1 MKPIIWIDFL
11 TWLSLSKD
19 MTINHWVII
28 EVCVFM
34 NVSLNILTGW
44 WDFSIISPRRDLIDG
59 SLWWSDM
66 IGFSFVASRQV
77 IFNYLPRL
85 LLLLSC
91 SLFCSH
97 FLGEFSLTDGFKYPG
112 VSRLSTGTKISLI
125 TSFAQSCHRNSLT
138 FENWWAGKHLFPSP
152 HTEGKHYE
160 DGRHPWTS
168 NLQLIWFI

>member
-1 MKPIIWIDFL
+1 MKPIVWIDFL
-11 TWLSLSKD
+11 TWLSLSKY

-44 WDFSIISPRRDLIDG
+44 WWDFLIISPRRDLIDG

-66 IGFSFVASRQV
+66 IGFSCVASRQV
-77 IFNYLPRL
+77 IFIYLPRL

-91 SLFCSH
+91 SLFFSH

-125 TSFAQSCHRNSLT
+125 TSFAQSCNRNSLT
-138 FENWWAGKHLFPSP
+138 FENWWKSIYFLLPTQKADIMKM
-152 HTEGKHYE
+152 E
-160 DGRHPWTS
+160 DISG
-168 NLQLIWFI
+168 F